1 MSVTQNNSGGDY
13 PDNSFVIVIGRQ
25 FGSGGRMIGRK
36 IAEAFGVPYYD
47 KSLLKE
53 AAKEFGLAD
62 HIFSEADEK
71 RPSLLRSLLHLNYGA
86 TSAPHDTSS
95 LSNEGL
101 YTAQSKVIRKIAS
114 RGSCVIVGRTA
125 DHILKDHPRLVSIFL
140 HAPIDD
146 RARRAAGR
154 GDAEAVEKA
163 KSLALH
169 TDRKRESYY
178 NYFTGRRWGQADNY
192 TFSLDSS
199 RISTEAIISLVKEAI
214 KRSKG

>member
-1 MSVTQNNSGGDY
+1 MSNEETQVAQDY
-13 PDNSFVIVIGRQ
+13 PDNSFVVVIGRQ

-36 IAEAFGVPYYD
+36 IAEALGVPYYD

-53 AAKEFGLAD
+53 AAAEFGLSD
-62 HIFSEADEK
+62 HLFNAADEK

-86 TSAPHDTSS
+86 TSAPHDTTS

-101 YTAQSKVIRKIAS
+101 YTAQSKVIRKLAS

-125 DHILKDHPRLVSIFL
+125 DHILKDHPKLISIFL
-140 HAPIDD
+140 HAPLEE

-154 GDAEAVEKA
+154 GDAEAFEKA

-169 TDRKRESYY
+169 TDKKRESYY
-178 NYFTGRRWGQADNY
+178 NYFTGRRWGFADNY

-199 RISTEAIISLVKEAI
+199 RISQSAIIELVKDALG
-214 KRSKG
+214 KQK